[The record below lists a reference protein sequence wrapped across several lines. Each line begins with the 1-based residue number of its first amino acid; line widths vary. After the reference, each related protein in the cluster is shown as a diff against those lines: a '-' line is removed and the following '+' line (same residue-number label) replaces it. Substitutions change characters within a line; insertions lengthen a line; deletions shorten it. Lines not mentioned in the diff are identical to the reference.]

1 MVPPVARLAIA
12 YGAGLWTGLVFSIP
26 GAMVW
31 SAGAVTAV
39 VLWRRPVMGALL
51 AVAILGAVTGW
62 VRAGENAESCS
73 RRLRPGPHALTL
85 AVHDATGSRGTT
97 TATVWHGGCR
107 GTLRI
112 RLNDGTVPAGSR
124 AVAVGVV
131 RPGGVMRVS
140 HVRVLR
146 APRSRRFV
154 VRDAV
159 ARRVRALYGARAGLV
174 EAMVIGRREDI
185 PVSLRREFT
194 DAGLAHLLAISG
206 LHVGLLAAWLLVAL
220 TRVVRRPTAWLIC
233 CVLIWGYVSLLG
245 FPAPATRAAG
255 FLSIHAVSRARQRH
269 PPSSAVLAV
278 ALLAVL
284 LIEPSAATAV
294 GAWLSVAAVWGTGA
308 AGALLQGRL
317 ARRPL
322 VRLAAA
328 SAGATLA
335 TAPVT
340 AFAFGSVALA
350 GLVTN
355 LVAVPLAGIAV
366 PGVVASLV
374 LGDLAAGGAGLV
386 LAAIESVARA
396 GAALPL
402 GHVSGV
408 GGPAFAAPW
417 LALAAAAFYVARTR
431 PSWRRLG
438 TKLLGWSAAL
448 SWLLVA
454 VAIGERGDRGGDL
467 AIHILDVGQG
477 DAIAIRTPRGS
488 WLLVDGGPLSA
499 AGDAGR
505 RVVVPFLERRGVRR
519 LAALIVSH
527 GDADHLGGVPS
538 VLSRIDAGL
547 VLEPGQPLA
556 SNLYLE
562 FLAALDGRGL
572 EWRAARTGDTLV
584 VDSVV
589 VAVIHPSAQWMRGQL
604 VPNENSVVLKLS
616 YGCFE
621 AVLAGD
627 VGHPVEER
635 LLASVGQAD
644 LLKVGH
650 HGSAGSTGAE
660 WLAAVRPA
668 AAVIS
673 VGRNS
678 YGHPAPVVLER
689 LRQAGTPVWRTDRG
703 GAVTIRSDGRYL
715 KVTQGGPTTAWEGL
729 RCWIRHWLRSSGSS
743 SSRSAC
749 TPRPPASLHSCS
761 TTSRSPQR

>member
-1 MVPPVARLAIA
+1 MAPPVARLAIA
-12 YGAGLWTGLVFSIP
+12 YGAGLWTGLVFLIP
-26 GAMVW
+26 GALIW
-31 SAGAVTAV
+31 SAGAIIAAA
-39 VLWRRPVMGALL
+39 LWRRPATGALL
-51 AVAILGAVTGW
+51 AAAILGAATGS
-62 VRAGENAESCS
+62 VRAGESAESCS
-73 RRLRPGPHALTL
+73 RRLRPGRHALTL
-85 AVHDATGSRGTT
+85 AVRDAPGIRGTT
-97 TATVWHGGCR
+97 TATVRDSRCG
-107 GTLRI
+107 GTLRL
-112 RLNDGTVPAGSR
+112 RLDDRTVPAGSR
-124 AVAVGVV
+124 VVAVGAV

-154 VRDAV
+154 LRDAV

-185 PVSLRREFT
+185 PVSIRRDFT

-220 TRVVRRPTAWLIC
+220 GRVVRRPTAWLIT

-255 FLSIHAVSRARQRH
+255 FLTIHAVSRARQRH
-269 PPSSAVLAV
+269 PPASAVLAV

-284 LIEPSAATAV
+284 LIEPGAATAV

-308 AGALLQGRL
+308 AGALLSGRL

-366 PGVVASLV
+366 PGIVASLV
-374 LGDLAAGGAGLV
+374 LGDIAAGGTGLV

-417 LALAAAAFYVARTR
+417 LALAVAAFWVARTR
-431 PSWRRLG
+431 PGWRRFG
-438 TKLLGWSAAL
+438 TKLLGWSVAL

-454 VAIGERGDRGGDL
+454 LEIGERRDHGGDL
-467 AIHILDVGQG
+467 AIHVLDVGQG

-488 WLLVDGGPLSA
+488 WLLVDGGPLGA

-538 VLSRIDAGL
+538 VLRRIDAGL

-556 SNLYLE
+556 SGLYLE
-562 FLAALDGRGL
+562 FLAVLDGGGI
-572 EWRAARTGDTLV
+572 EWRAARAGDTLI

-589 VAVIHPSAQWMRGQL
+589 VAVIHPSAQWMRSQV

-627 VGHPVEER
+627 AGHAVEER

-660 WLAAVRPA
+660 WLAAVQPA
-668 AAVIS
+668 VAVIS
-673 VGRNS
+673 VGASS

-689 LRQAGTPVWRTDRG
+689 LRQGGTRVWRTDRG

-715 KVTQGGPTTAWEGL
+715 EVIQGGPTTAWEAV
-729 RCWIRHWLRSSGSS
+729 RCRIRHWLRSSGSS

-749 TPRPPASLHSCS
+749 TPRPPVSLPSCS

>member
-1 MVPPVARLAIA
+1 MTPPVARLAIA
-12 YGAGLWTGLVFSIP
+12 YGAGLWTGLVFLLP
-26 GAMVW
+26 GAVVW
-31 SAGAVTAV
+31 SAGAVTAAA
-39 VLWRRPVMGALL
+39 LWRRPATGALL
-51 AVAILGAVTGW
+51 AAAMIGAATGW
-62 VRAGENAESCS
+62 VRAGESAASCAKS
-73 RRLRPGPHALTL
+73 LQPGRHALTL
-85 AVHDATGSRGTT
+85 GIHDAPGIRGTT
-97 TATVWHGGCR
+97 TATVLHAECG
-107 GTLRI
+107 GTLRV
-112 RLNDGTVPAGSR
+112 RLDERAVAAGSR
-124 AVAVGVV
+124 MVAVGAV
-131 RPGGVMRVS
+131 RPGGVMRVT
-140 HVRVLR
+140 HVKVLR
-146 APRSRRFV
+146 TPRSRRFV
-154 VRDAV
+154 IRDRV

-185 PVSLRREFT
+185 PLSLRRDFT

-206 LHVGLLAAWLLVAL
+206 LHVGLLAAWLLLAL
-220 TRVVRRPTAWLIC
+220 TRLVRRPIAWLIT

-269 PPSSAVLAV
+269 PPSAAVLAV
-278 ALLAVL
+278 ALLVVL
-284 LIEPSAATAV
+284 LLEPGAATAV
-294 GAWLSVAAVWGTGA
+294 GAWLSVAAVWGTGV
-308 AGALLQGRL
+308 AGALIVGRL
-317 ARRPL
+317 ARRPF

-355 LVAVPLAGIAV
+355 LIAVPLAGIAV

-386 LAAIESVARA
+386 LAAIENVARV

-417 LALAAAAFYVARTR
+417 LALAAAAYYLARAR
-431 PSWRRLG
+431 PVWRRLG
-438 TKLLGWSAAL
+438 TKLLGWAAVL

-454 VAIGERGDRGGDL
+454 MAIGERRDRGPDL
-467 AIHILDVGQG
+467 AIHVLDVGQG

-505 RVVVPFLERRGVRR
+505 RVVVPFLERHGVRR

-538 VLSRIDAGL
+538 VLSRIGADL
-547 VLEPGQPLA
+547 VLEPGQPLG
-556 SNLYLE
+556 SGLYLE
-562 FLAALDGRGL
+562 FLAALDGAGI

-589 VAVIHPSAQWMRGQL
+589 VAVIHPSAEWMQSQL
-604 VPNENSVVLKLS
+604 VPNENSVVLKLR

-621 AVLAGD
+621 AVLTGD

-650 HGSAGSTGAE
+650 HGSVGSTGAE
-660 WLAAVRPA
+660 WLAAVRPG

-678 YGHPAPVVLER
+678 YGHPAPAVLER
-689 LRQAGTPVWRTDRG
+689 LRRSGVRVWRTDRG

-715 KVTQGGPTTAWEGL
+715 KVIQGGPTTAWEGL
-729 RCWIRHWLRSSGSS
+729 RCRIRHWLRSSDSS

-761 TTSRSPQR
+761 TTSRSRPR